1 VIVCIC
7 NGLSDRDVKEICNNC
22 QTKRH
27 FTECMK
33 VKMAERSCLTC
44 YAKLIESFEKE
55 KGEQD

>member
-1 VIVCIC
+1 
-7 NGLSDRDVKEICNNC
+7 
-22 QTKRH
+22 
-27 FTECMK
+27 MK